1 MILSPRS
8 PSLRTV
14 GKYDALGQ
22 WLLRAG
28 DGPIEVSFR
37 ELDRIVPGGLPA
49 SARTHQAW
57 WANEEVG
64 SHVQARGWL
73 AVGRFVERVDLNAQI
88 VRFSA
93 PQLRGSG

>member
-1 MILSPRS
+1 MR
-8 PSLRTV
+8 V
-14 GKYDALGQ
+14 GKYDALAQ

-28 DGPIEVSFR
+28 DCTVEVSFR

-49 SARTHQAW
+49 SARTYLAW
-57 WANEEVG
+57 WANEQEG

-73 AVGRFVERVDLNAQI
+73 AVGRVVERVDLNAQI

>member
-1 MILSPRS
+1 M
-8 PSLRTV
+8 

-22 WLLRAG
+22 WLLRSG
-28 DGPIEVSFR
+28 DGPVEVSFSD
-37 ELDRIVPGGLPA
+37 LDRLLPGGLPA
-49 SARTHQAW
+49 SARTHREW
-57 WANEEVG
+57 WANERHG

-73 AVGRFVERVDLNAQI
+73 AVGRMVERVDLNAQV